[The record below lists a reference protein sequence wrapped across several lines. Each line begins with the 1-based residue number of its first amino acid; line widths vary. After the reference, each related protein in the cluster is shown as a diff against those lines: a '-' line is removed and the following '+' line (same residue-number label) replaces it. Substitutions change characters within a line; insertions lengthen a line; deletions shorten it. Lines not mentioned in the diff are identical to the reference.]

1 MRLVKDAFSGR
12 KTEKGVEPIQ
22 QAAFE
27 LETIQTS
34 GVSETPEV
42 FEGLITIGRK
52 MILGGE
58 G

>member
-1 MRLVKDAFSGR
+1 MRLLGDAVSGR
-12 KTEKGVEPIQ
+12 KTEKGVEPVQ

-42 FEGLITIGRK
+42 
-52 MILGGE
+52 
-58 G
+58 